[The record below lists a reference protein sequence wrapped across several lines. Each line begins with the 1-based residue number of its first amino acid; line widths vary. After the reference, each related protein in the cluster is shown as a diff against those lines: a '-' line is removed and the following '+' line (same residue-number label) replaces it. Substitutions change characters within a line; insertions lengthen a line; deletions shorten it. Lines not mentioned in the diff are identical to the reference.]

1 MAQNYVV
8 LNEKQDN
15 GIIAINKSVFRSIA
29 EISIDDIENAVK
41 VPEARFVSPISVKIV
56 ENKLHISADI
66 KVKYGANVAAT
77 CELVQNKIYEN
88 ILFMTGFKASDV
100 TINVIG
106 FDIEK

>member
-1 MAQNYVV
+1 MAQDYVV
-8 LNEKQDN
+8 LNEEQD
-15 GIIAINKSVFRSIA
+15 GGMIAINKSVFRSIA

-41 VPEARFVSPISVKIV
+41 VPEARFTSPLTVKIV
-56 ENKLHISADI
+56 ENKLHIAADI

-100 TINVIG
+100 TINVVG